1 MSLVIVVRFVFQAM
15 CANVIKQISASASA
29 DDGVNAMTTLNGINS
44 AQGSIAAARALST
57 DQLRLIKYPE
67 ARPPLSEPR
76 SAERYGS
83 HASIPIW
90 TIVNPRCSTR
100 YFGIQNR

>member
-15 CANVIKQISASASA
+15 CANVMTQINASARA
-29 DDGVNAMTTLNGINS
+29 DDGVNAITTLNGITS
-44 AQGSIAAARALST
+44 AQGSIAAARALRT
-57 DQLRLIKYPE
+57 VQLRLIKYPD

-83 HASIPIW
+83 QASIPIS

>member
-1 MSLVIVVRFVFQAM
+1 MSFVIVVRFVFHAI
-15 CANVIKQISASASA
+15 CANVIRQINASASA
-29 DDGVNAMTTLNGINS
+29 DDGVNAITTLNGITS

-57 DQLRLIKYPE
+57 VQLRLIRCPD

-100 YFGIQNR
+100 YFGI